1 VTAGSRLPAPVLG
14 GAVAASCVVA
24 VVAASR
30 AADTMSSPLTPPGAW
45 KHAFVAGTVAAFAF
59 YCAGVVV
66 LRRSGGSLLLVGAV
80 AVVVQLAA
88 LFGPVLLSRDVY
100 AYWAYARVATAHHG
114 NPYLDLPGVHPR
126 DPAVT
131 RMGSSWLRTPSLYG
145 PVFTAGSEL
154 VAAPVKSSP
163 TAANRAFRAVA
174 AMSMLAILV
183 LVAALAR
190 NRAFAVAFVGWNPL
204 LAFHAA
210 GGGHNDA
217 LMMALSLAAL
227 LLARRGRPATS
238 GVLWALAIGVKWVAA
253 GFAGLVLL
261 AGHLRDRRL
270 IAGLTGGIA
279 LIAVTATALYG
290 THWLQALT
298 GLSSQARR
306 TGSLGLSGWLA
317 DLGLG
322 HRASLAVIGS
332 ATLAAGALLAVQA
345 WRGRLR
351 LGLAGVLA
359 AALQGWLN
367 PWYAVWGVALAAPE
381 EDGTAQVL
389 AVALSALVLRDAI
402 PL

>member
-1 VTAGSRLPAPVLG
+1 MSRAHNVVPALG
-14 GAVAASCVVA
+14 AAVATGSVVS

-30 AADTMSSPLTPPGAW
+30 AADTMSSPLSPPGDW
-45 KHAFVAGTVAAFAF
+45 KQALVVGTIAAFVF
-59 YCAGVVV
+59 YCIGLIV
-66 LRRSGGSLLLVGAV
+66 LRRTGGSLWVVGLVAI
-80 AVVVQLAA
+80 VVQLAA

-100 AYWAYARVATAHHG
+100 AYWAYARVGTSYHG
-114 NPYLDLPGVHPR
+114 NPYLDVPGSYPG
-126 DPAVT
+126 DPAVQ
-131 RMGSSWLRTPSLYG
+131 RMGSSWLETPSLYG

-154 VAAPVKSSP
+154 VAISVRSSP
-163 TAANRAFRAVA
+163 VAANRAFRSVA
-174 AMSMLAILV
+174 AASMLAILA
-183 LVAALAR
+183 LVAVLAR

-204 LAFHAA
+204 LAFHVA

-217 LMMALSLAAL
+217 LMMALSLGAL
-227 LLARRGRPATS
+227 LAARRARPATA

-261 AGHLRDRRL
+261 AGQLRDRRL
-270 IAGLTGGIA
+270 IGGLAGGVLAVA
-279 LIAVTATALYG
+279 LGATALYG
-290 THWLQALT
+290 LHWLHAVT

-306 TGSLGLSGWLA
+306 TGSLGLSGWLG

-322 HRASLAVIGS
+322 HRATLVVIGS
-332 ATLAAGALLAVQA
+332 ATLAAGGWLALQA
-345 WRGRLR
+345 WRGNPR

-381 EDGTAQVL
+381 EDGTAQIL
-389 AVALSALVLRDAI
+389 AVGLSALVLRDAI

>member
-1 VTAGSRLPAPVLG
+1 MKAAPRLLVPAVGAALAACAVL
-14 GAVAASCVVA
+14 AVL
-24 VVAASR
+24 AASR
-30 AADTMSSPLTPPGAW
+30 AAETMSSPLLPAGGW
-45 KHAFVAGTVAAFAF
+45 KHVFVAGTVAAFAL
-59 YCAGVVV
+59 YCAGVFV
-66 LRRSGGSLLLVGAV
+66 LRRSGGSLLVVAAV

-88 LFGPVLLSRDVY
+88 LVGPVLLSRDVY
-100 AYWAYARVATAHHG
+100 AYWAYARVATAHGG
-114 NPYLDLPGVHPR
+114 NPYVDVPGAPPD

-131 RMGSSWLRTPSLYG
+131 RMGSSWLHTPTLYG

-154 VAAPVKSSP
+154 VAVSVRSSP
-163 TAANRAFRAVA
+163 TAANRAFRSVA
-174 AMSMLAILV
+174 ALSMLAILL

-217 LMMALSLAAL
+217 LMMALSLGAL
-227 LLARRGRPATS
+227 LLAQRGRPAAS
-238 GVLWALAIGVKWVAA
+238 GALWALAIGVKWVAA

-270 IAGLTGGIA
+270 IAGLAGGIA
-279 LIAVTATALYG
+279 VIAVAATGLYG
-290 THWLQALT
+290 THWVEALN

-306 TGSLGLSGWLA
+306 TGSLGLAGWLA

-332 ATLAAGALLAVQA
+332 ATLAAGAFLAVQA

-389 AVALSALVLRDAI
+389 AVALSALVLRDAL